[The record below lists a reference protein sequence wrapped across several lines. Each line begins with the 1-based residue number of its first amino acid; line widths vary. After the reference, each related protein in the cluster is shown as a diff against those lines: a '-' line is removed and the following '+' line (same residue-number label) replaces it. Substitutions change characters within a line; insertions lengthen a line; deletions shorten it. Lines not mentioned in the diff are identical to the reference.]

1 MQKYGY
7 ALSGILAIALILSC
21 SPAQAGGQKIKAYN
35 AQASY
40 TFANVGQAPAH
51 GLVIV
56 LSAAAEV
63 NTDAE
68 TGAAGPF
75 RNVRGN
81 GSPQITLTNAKT
93 LIDSAG
99 GENSSVELVFR
110 SYKSKLEIKSWWW
123 LDERGKRLGKK
134 QKG

>member
-1 MQKYGY
+1 MHKYGY
-7 ALSGILAIALILSC
+7 ALTGILAIALILSC

-40 TFANVGQAPAH
+40 TFANAEQTAAH
-51 GLVIV
+51 GLVVV
-56 LSAAAEV
+56 LSAPAEV

-81 GSPQITLTNAKT
+81 GSAQITFTNAKT
-93 LIDSAG
+93 LLDAAG
-99 GENSSVELVFR
+99 GENSSVEMLFR

-123 LDERGKRLGKK
+123 LDERGKRMGKK